1 MVSAKL
7 ASEVTDEIMN
17 GKDAV
22 EAGEEFM
29 QKVWDKLGPELT
41 NSYKLQRLLK
51 RKRLMNWVIG
61 KAGKKPKIQAMLTDM
76 LASKESQAQIHSK
89 FFLLKMF
96 LF

>member
-1 MVSAKL
+1 
-7 ASEVTDEIMN
+7 MN
-17 GKDAV
+17 GADAV
-22 EAGEEFM
+22 EAGDKFM
-29 QKVWDKLGPELT
+29 KMVWDELGPELT
-41 NSYKLQRLLK
+41 NSHKLQRLLK

-76 LASKESQAQIHSK
+76 LASKESQAHIHSK